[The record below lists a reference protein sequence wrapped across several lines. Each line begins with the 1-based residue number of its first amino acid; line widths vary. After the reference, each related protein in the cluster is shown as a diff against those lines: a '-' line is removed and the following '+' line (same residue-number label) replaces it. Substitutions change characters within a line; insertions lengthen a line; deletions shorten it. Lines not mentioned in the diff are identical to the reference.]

1 MAVLPFLY
9 LSFKESYNF
18 GRKVLD
24 NVSQSRFINFQIPM
38 RKQERRDFM
47 AHIGVRIPREE
58 KEQLAEIAEI
68 TDQTISDI
76 TRDLLKKYLTEEIK
90 IVLK

>member
-1 MAVLPFLY
+1 
-9 LSFKESYNF
+9 
-18 GRKVLD
+18 
-24 NVSQSRFINFQIPM
+24 
-38 RKQERRDFM
+38 M